1 MYCCC
6 CVLHR
11 FVERQHTFEIILGR
25 QQIHVA
31 SWCGSFSNGTGGI
44 ARCGPFILFVLCLL
58 SLSFCPRF
66 LCPCVG
72 GQWCMHQPPNALCMG
87 PLFPFATVPQ
97 HTTVDSMSIN
107 VSAYGHEF
115 QCVQRPFFPTL
126 LQQLC
131 QGQDSKITIIK
142 NVRTRRTPTTFF

>member
-1 MYCCC
+1 MYCF

-11 FVERQHTFEIILGR
+11 FVERQHTLEIILGR

-31 SWCGSFSNGTGGI
+31 SWGGSFSNRTGGI
-44 ARCGPFILFVLCLL
+44 ARCGPFILFVLCVLPL
-58 SLSFCPRF
+58 SVFPRF
-66 LCPCVG
+66 LCHCVG
-72 GQWCMHQPPNALCMG
+72 GQRCMHQPPNALCMG

-97 HTTVDSMSIN
+97 HTTVDLMSIN

-115 QCVQRPFFPTL
+115 QRVQRPFLPAL

-131 QGQDSKITIIK
+131 QWHAPKIIK
-142 NVRTRRTPTTFF
+142 NVRTRRTTTTFC